1 MLVSYLY
8 VICGIPAWYSNSRDG
23 NFAMLKINI
32 LLLPAFATCALLLFA
47 EKYKPMDSSQSG
59 VAVIDGPYVSYR
71 NDSIFVNYIED
82 NGGTKSVKTDI
93 LLSSSKDSIHL
104 LVNTGEPGKT
114 FPVILKSKLS
124 NEKPEYNS
132 VKKMLVLSDIEGNFT
147 AFRQLLQ
154 GNGVIDE
161 NFNWTFGEGH
171 LVLVGDFVDRG
182 TMVMEVLWL
191 IYSLEEKAKAAGGYV
206 HYILGNHEI
215 MNMSGDLRYVQP
227 RYPEHAALMKT
238 QYTQLFGPD
247 TELGRWLSTKNV
259 VERIGKI
266 LFMHGGISGYV
277 NELRLS
283 LKDLNNLVRPHYRDT
298 VFEFKD
304 PRKEILLS
312 DLGPFWYRGYYAHTA
327 RATTKQIDSTL
338 NLYGVRHITT
348 GHTIIADQI
357 MSLYDGRLFD
367 TDVHHAGG
375 HSEALL
381 MDNGIFYRVN
391 ASGQKFSISAVQ
403 GPE

>member
-1 MLVSYLY
+1 
-8 VICGIPAWYSNSRDG
+8 
-23 NFAMLKINI
+23 
-32 LLLPAFATCALLLFA
+32 
-47 EKYKPMDSSQSG
+47 
-59 VAVIDGPYVSYR
+59 
-71 NDSIFVNYIED
+71 
-82 NGGTKSVKTDI
+82 
-93 LLSSSKDSIHL
+93 
-104 LVNTGEPGKT
+104 
-114 FPVILKSKLS
+114 
-124 NEKPEYNS
+124 
-132 VKKMLVLSDIEGNFT
+132 
-147 AFRQLLQ
+147 
-154 GNGVIDE
+154 
-161 NFNWTFGEGH
+161 
-171 LVLVGDFVDRG
+171 
-182 TMVMEVLWL
+182 
-191 IYSLEEKAKAAGGYV
+191 
-206 HYILGNHEI
+206 

-227 RYPEHAALMKT
+227 RYPEHAALMQT

-259 VERIGKI
+259 VERVGKI

-304 PRKEILLS
+304 TRKEILLS
-312 DLGPFWYRGYYAHTA
+312 DLGPFWYRGYYVHTA

-357 MSLYDGRLFD
+357 MSLYDGRIYD

-381 MDNGIFYRVN
+381 IEDGVFYRVN
-391 ASGQKFSISAVQ
+391 ATGQKFSISAVQ
-403 GPE
+403 GVE